1 MGIVDTILANP
12 FQALGVVQIAL
23 LVAASLLLIYPTI
36 AYARNVA
43 YTEGLVGLA
52 VGFLLLT
59 FSNLF
64 GMLIDYDVIAHSI
77 DSSAG
82 VRSILNLGASITAT
96 IGIYAFAKQFI
107 QTTGEDFETTDTTHQ
122 GGFDDAEE

>member
-1 MGIVDTILANP
+1 MGLVDTILANP
-12 FQALGVVQIAL
+12 YQALGVVQIAL
-23 LVAASLLLIYPTI
+23 LVAASLLLIYPTV

-43 YTEGLVGLA
+43 YTEGLVGLS

-82 VRSILNLGASITAT
+82 VRSILNLGASVTAT
-96 IGIYAFAKQFI
+96 IGIYSFAKQFI
-107 QTTGEDFETTDTTHQ
+107 RTEGSEFQTTNDETT

>member
-1 MGIVDTILANP
+1 MGLADTILANP
-12 FQALGVVQIAL
+12 YQALGVVQIAL
-23 LVAASLLLIYPTI
+23 LVAASLLLIYPTV

-77 DSSAG
+77 ESSAG
-82 VRSILNLGASITAT
+82 IRSILNLGASVTAT
-96 IGIYAFAKQFI
+96 IGIYSFAKQFI
-107 QTTGEDFETTDTTHQ
+107 QTTADDFETTDAPTN